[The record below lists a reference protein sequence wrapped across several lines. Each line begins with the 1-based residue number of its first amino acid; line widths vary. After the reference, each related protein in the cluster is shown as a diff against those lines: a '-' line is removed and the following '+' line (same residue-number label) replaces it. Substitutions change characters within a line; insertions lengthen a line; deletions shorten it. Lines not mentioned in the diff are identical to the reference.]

1 MRSWTLESE
10 IVAMLRPQLFVTTL
24 SSNTIPRKDAGL
36 QDYEIDSNALSQNC
50 NNYDLADKKRNV
62 RFKKQNKNSEKKKK

>member
-24 SSNTIPRKDAGL
+24 SSNTIPRKVAGL
-36 QDYEIDSNALSQNC
+36 QDYEIDSNALS
-50 NNYDLADKKRNV
+50 
-62 RFKKQNKNSEKKKK
+62 